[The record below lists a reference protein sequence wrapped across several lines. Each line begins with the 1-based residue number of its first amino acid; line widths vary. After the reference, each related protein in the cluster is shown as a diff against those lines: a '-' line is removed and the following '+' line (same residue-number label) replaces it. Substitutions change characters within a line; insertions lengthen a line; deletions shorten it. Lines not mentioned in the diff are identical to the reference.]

1 MTEINKE
8 VGFAVSVNNY
18 LVTLE
23 GLPSARINDVVVSEK
38 GGRALV
44 NSLEGNYI
52 QALMLEVKHPKP
64 GDIFRIDEGGIKLP
78 LSESLLGR
86 TINPLGVPIDGKA
99 PLSKTGQK
107 LELDV
112 VAPGVAHRELLTE
125 QLSTGFTVVDALL
138 PIAKGQRELII
149 GDARSG
155 KSSFLLDLIINQ
167 KGKNV
172 VCVYGAIGKPEI
184 DIKRFAAAI
193 SEAQADEYTTIL
205 AATSSSPT
213 PLITIAP
220 SSAFSIA
227 EYFCAKGRDV
237 LIILDDLGVQAKYL
251 REIALISKQIPGR
264 ESYPGGIFYAH
275 SHLMERGG
283 RFKDNNGASIT
294 LLPVIEIDLE
304 NFTNL
309 IPTNLMSQTDGHLLF
324 SANLRAQGHYPAIE
338 WDRSV
343 TRVGRQTQPNMLRTL
358 GSRIRA
364 LLAEY
369 QELERYITF
378 EAELSAESQLKI
390 KQAAMILGILKQ
402 ENEEALEPKLQ
413 AALLATVFTAYMSD
427 KSAQFLHENKRK
439 IIKALKSDP
448 VLVQI
453 IETEK
458 ENLDHLIEKLNSNSS
473 ILDKALANQ

>member
-1 MTEINKE
+1 MELNKE

-23 GLPSARINDVVVSEK
+23 GLPSARINDIIVDGE

-44 NSLEGNYI
+44 NSLEGNYV
-52 QALMLEVKHPKP
+52 QALMLEAKHPKP
-64 GDIFRIDEGGIKLP
+64 GDIFYVDKEGIKLP
-78 LSESLLGR
+78 LSDALLGR
-86 TINPLGVPIDGKA
+86 TIDPLGLPIDGKT
-99 PLSKTGQK
+99 PLPMGEQK

-112 VAPGVAHRELLTE
+112 VAPGVAYRELISE
-125 QLSTGFTVVDALL
+125 QLSTGFTVVDTLL

-155 KSSFLLDLIINQ
+155 KSNFLLDLIVNQ
-167 KGKNV
+167 KGKGIT
-172 VCVYGAIGKPEI
+172 CVYGAIGKPEI
-184 DIKRFAAAI
+184 NIKRFATAI
-193 SEAQADEYTTIL
+193 SQAGADEYTTIL
-205 AATSSSPT
+205 AATSSSPA

-220 SSAFSIA
+220 SAAFSIA
-227 EYFCAKGRDV
+227 EYFCAKGQDV
-237 LIILDDLGVQAKYL
+237 LLILDDLGVQAKYL

-275 SHLMERGG
+275 SHLMERAG
-283 RFKDNNGASIT
+283 RFKVNNGASIT
-294 LLPVIEIDLE
+294 LLPVIEMDLE

-324 SANLRAQGHYPAIE
+324 SANLRAQGHYPAVE

-343 TRVGRQTQPNMLRTL
+343 TRVGRQTQPNILKIL
-358 GSRIRA
+358 GSRVRA

-369 QELERYITF
+369 QELQRYITF
-378 EAELSAESQLKI
+378 EAELSVQSQLKI
-390 KQAAMILGILKQ
+390 KQAGMVLEILKQ

-413 AALLATVFTAYMSD
+413 AALLATVFTAYMSE
-427 KSAQFLHENKRK
+427 KTPQFLQENKRK

-473 ILDKALANQ
+473 ILEKALAVN